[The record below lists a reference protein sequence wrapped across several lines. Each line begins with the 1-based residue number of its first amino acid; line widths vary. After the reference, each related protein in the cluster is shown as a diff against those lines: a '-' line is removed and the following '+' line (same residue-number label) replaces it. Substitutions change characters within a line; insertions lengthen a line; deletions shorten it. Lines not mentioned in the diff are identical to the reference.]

1 MIRLLIF
8 IFTSILSIA
17 QLFGDVGR
25 SVIFS
30 SAHELRFV
38 VTINNPHKGDLHPV
52 HFLIG
57 LPSEN
62 YPTMNASF
70 QGKHPCP
77 ENCNELTD
85 IGVEWIQKQK
95 LQRLNTATL
104 KVSPYAGQN
113 EYYSEILITIQF
125 DDLFQEPAGNLSKHQ
140 KGLLAVRVL
149 NWKTAKDWIISVSPR
164 QRGETDQPFAP
175 LLKSLV
181 DGAEYIIIGPE
192 EFESASQPLLNHRSS
207 FGNDPLTTAYI
218 SLEEIYSEFLDD
230 NSEAEAI
237 KLFFDKTINDW
248 SNTLTFTLLMGD
260 IGILPTMYGGSGN
273 STYASDDLLTTTV
286 SLARGIALNNNYA
299 FIAYGKDGIRIVDF
313 ADPDNLVEKGH
324 YNTYGITRE
333 VTISG
338 NHAFVAT
345 DWNGLQIIGIDP
357 DSLVEKGHYNTE
369 GFAYSVE
376 INGNYAFLADGS
388 EGLRIIDISD
398 LYSLEQKDHY
408 KKNSNI
414 PSVALG
420 RYPARH
426 ISDVEVF
433 VEKIIA
439 YETNPEL
446 GLWRNRITLAADDV
460 ARPVANDTEH
470 IEYSDSLAINYIPS
484 FIDVK
489 KIYLTEYPEVSDAST
504 YGVVKPGATQA
515 LFDALDNGTAIINY
529 IGHGSS
535 SNWSQEKLLQKDR
548 GDLQFINTGMKL
560 PIWIAGTCSWG
571 QFDNPNTDA
580 FSEDIIR
587 LPMNGASAIISTSQ
601 SIGYTSNWLNEKR
614 LFQAFFPEGN
624 VSDQPIGII
633 FQSVK
638 TGDSGGQKFHLFGDP
653 GMSIPFP
660 NETLNSIDVN
670 PDTLITLEVA
680 EFSGISPFNS
690 GGSGYVILKDSDR
703 QVERTFGSVTISYI
717 LPGATLFQGQFIFS
731 DNNFSGN
738 LITPKDISYSQN
750 PGRLN
755 LYSISNDSTR
765 EAVGTY
771 SPVYFTSG
779 SSVQDNEGPI
789 ISFETKKG
797 RILKSDDHFR
807 NNETL
812 VIRLEDSLGINL
824 AGEPGHEISLTDLAT
839 GDVTDITNGFIYDPN
854 SIQTGIIQPNLDDF
868 FEIINIRIKAW
879 DSANNPSEKEIYL
892 NQTENNSLR
901 LFQVM
906 NYPNPFK
913 TSTQFVFEISTVAD
927 ISIDIFTL
935 SGRKIKSIKED
946 RMETG
951 YRTIDWNGKDAFGGE
966 LANGVYLYR
975 VKADA
980 NGSSISTIGRMAK
993 FR

>member
-1 MIRLLIF
+1 MIRSLIF
-8 IFTSILSIA
+8 IFTSILGIA
-17 QLFGDVGR
+17 QLFGDVGER
-25 SVIFS
+25 IIFS
-30 SAHELRFV
+30 STHELRFV
-38 VTINNPHKGDLHPV
+38 VTINNPHKGDLYPV

-62 YPTMNASF
+62 YPVMNASF
-70 QGKHPCP
+70 QNKRTCP
-77 ENCNELTD
+77 ENCNDLTD
-85 IGVEWIQKQK
+85 TGVEWIQKQK

-125 DDLFQEPAGNLSKHQ
+125 DDPFQGPEGNLSKHQ

-149 NWKTAKDWIISVSPR
+149 NWETAKDWIISVSPR

-181 DGAEYIIIGPE
+181 DEAEYIIIGPQ
-192 EFESASQPLLNHRSS
+192 EFESASQPLLDHRNSE
-207 FGNDPLTTAYI
+207 LTTAYVP
-218 SLEEIYSEFLDD
+218 LEEIYSEFLNEN

-237 KLFFDKTINDW
+237 LAFVENAVNNW
-248 SNTLTFTLLMGD
+248 SDNLAFALLMGD
-260 IGILPTMYGGSGN
+260 IEFVPTMYRGAGEYE
-273 STYASDDLLTTTV
+273 YASDDLL
-286 SLARGIALNNNYA
+286 AAI
-299 FIAYGKDGIRIVDF
+299 DG
-313 ADPDNLVEKGH
+313 
-324 YNTYGITRE
+324 
-333 VTISG
+333 
-338 NHAFVAT
+338 
-345 DWNGLQIIGIDP
+345 
-357 DSLVEKGHYNTE
+357 
-369 GFAYSVE
+369 
-376 INGNYAFLADGS
+376 
-388 EGLRIIDISD
+388 DI
-398 LYSLEQKDHY
+398 
-408 KKNSNI
+408 
-414 PSVALG
+414 PAVALG
-420 RYPARH
+420 RYPARNVA
-426 ISDVEVF
+426 DVEAF

-439 YETNPEL
+439 YEINPEL

-484 FIDVK
+484 FIDVQ
-489 KIYLTEYPEVSDAST
+489 KIYLTEYPEVSDASA
-504 YGVVKPGATQA
+504 YGVVKPDATQA

-535 SNWSQEKLLQKDR
+535 SNWAVEKLLQKDR

-571 QFDNPNTDA
+571 QFDDPNTDA

-587 LPMNGASAIISTSQ
+587 LPMNGASAIISTSH

-614 LFQAFFPEGN
+614 LFQAFFPNGN
-624 VSDQPIGII
+624 VTGQPIGTI

-660 NETLNSIDVN
+660 NETLNSVDVN

-717 LPGATLFQGQFIFS
+717 LPGATLFQGQFTFS
-731 DNNFSGN
+731 DNNFSGD
-738 LITPKDISYSQN
+738 LIVPEDISYSQN
-750 PGRLN
+750 PGRLIVY
-755 LYSISNDSTR
+755 LISNDSTR

-797 RILKSDDHFR
+797 RILKSGDHFR
-807 NNETL
+807 SNETL

-839 GDVTDITNGFIYDPN
+839 GDVTDITNRFIYDPN
-854 SIQTGIIQPNLDDF
+854 SIQTGIIQPNLDGF
-868 FEIINIRIKAW
+868 SETINIHIKAW
-879 DSANNPSEKEIYL
+879 NSANKPSEKDIYL
-892 NQTENNSLR
+892 NQAENNSLR

-913 TSTQFVFEISTVAD
+913 TSTQFVFEISTPAEV
-927 ISIDIFTL
+927 SIDVYTL
-935 SGRKIKSIKED
+935 SGRKIKSFEKKTFQTAGYYTVNWED
-946 RMETG
+946 GR
-951 YRTIDWNGKDAFGGE
+951 DSFGGE

-980 NGSSISTIGRMAK
+980 NGSSVSTIGRMAK

>member
-1 MIRLLIF
+1 MIRSLIF
-8 IFTSILSIA
+8 IFTSILGIA
-17 QLFGDVGR
+17 QLFGDVGER
-25 SVIFS
+25 IIFS
-30 SAHELRFV
+30 STHELRFV
-38 VTINNPHKGDLHPV
+38 VTINNPHKGDLYPV

-62 YPTMNASF
+62 YPVMNASF
-70 QGKHPCP
+70 QNKRTCP
-77 ENCNELTD
+77 ENCNDLTD
-85 IGVEWIQKQK
+85 TGVEWIQKQK

-125 DDLFQEPAGNLSKHQ
+125 DDPFQGPEGNLSKHQ

-149 NWKTAKDWIISVSPR
+149 NWETAKDWIISVSPR

-181 DGAEYIIIGPE
+181 DEAEYIIIGPQ
-192 EFESASQPLLNHRSS
+192 EFESASQPLLDHRNSE
-207 FGNDPLTTAYI
+207 LTTAYVP
-218 SLEEIYSEFLDD
+218 LEEIYSEFLNEN

-237 KLFFDKTINDW
+237 LAFVENAVNNW
-248 SNTLTFTLLMGD
+248 SDNLAFALLMGD
-260 IGILPTMYGGSGN
+260 IEFVPTMYRGAGEYE
-273 STYASDDLLTTTV
+273 YASDDLL
-286 SLARGIALNNNYA
+286 AAI
-299 FIAYGKDGIRIVDF
+299 DG
-313 ADPDNLVEKGH
+313 
-324 YNTYGITRE
+324 
-333 VTISG
+333 
-338 NHAFVAT
+338 
-345 DWNGLQIIGIDP
+345 
-357 DSLVEKGHYNTE
+357 
-369 GFAYSVE
+369 
-376 INGNYAFLADGS
+376 
-388 EGLRIIDISD
+388 
-398 LYSLEQKDHY
+398 
-408 KKNSNI
+408 NI
-414 PSVALG
+414 PAVALG

-426 ISDVEVF
+426 VADVEAF

-484 FIDVK
+484 FIDVQ
-489 KIYLTEYPEVSDAST
+489 KIYLTEYPEVSDASA

-660 NETLNSIDVN
+660 NETLNSVDVN

-854 SIQTGIIQPNLDDF
+854 SIQTGTIQPNLDGF
-868 FEIINIRIKAW
+868 SETINIHIKAW
-879 DSANNPSEKEIYL
+879 NSANKPSEKDIYL
-892 NQTENNSLR
+892 NQAENNSLR

-913 TSTQFVFEISTVAD
+913 TSTQFVFEISTPAEV
-927 ISIDIFTL
+927 SIDVYTL
-935 SGRKIKSIKED
+935 SGRKIKSFEKKTFQTAGYYTVNWED
-946 RMETG
+946 GR
-951 YRTIDWNGKDAFGGE
+951 DSFGGE

-980 NGSSISTIGRMAK
+980 NGSSVSTIGRMAK

>member
-1 MIRLLIF
+1 MIRSLIF
-8 IFTSILSIA
+8 IFTSILGIA
-17 QLFGDVGR
+17 QLFGDVGER
-25 SVIFS
+25 IIFS
-30 SAHELRFV
+30 STHELRFV
-38 VTINNPHKGDLHPV
+38 VTINNPHKGDLYPV

-62 YPTMNASF
+62 YPVMNASF
-70 QGKHPCP
+70 QNKRTCP
-77 ENCNELTD
+77 ENCNDLTD
-85 IGVEWIQKQK
+85 TGVEWIQKQK

-125 DDLFQEPAGNLSKHQ
+125 DDPFQGPEGNLSKHQ

-149 NWKTAKDWIISVSPR
+149 NWETAKDWIISVSPR

-181 DGAEYIIIGPE
+181 DEAEYIIIGPQ
-192 EFESASQPLLNHRSS
+192 EFESASQPLLDHRNSE
-207 FGNDPLTTAYI
+207 LTTAYVP
-218 SLEEIYSEFLDD
+218 LEEIYSEFLNEN

-237 KLFFDKTINDW
+237 LAFVENAVNNW
-248 SNTLTFTLLMGD
+248 SDNLAFALLMGD
-260 IGILPTMYGGSGN
+260 IEFVPTMYRGAGEYE
-273 STYASDDLLTTTV
+273 YASDDLL
-286 SLARGIALNNNYA
+286 AAI
-299 FIAYGKDGIRIVDF
+299 DG
-313 ADPDNLVEKGH
+313 
-324 YNTYGITRE
+324 
-333 VTISG
+333 
-338 NHAFVAT
+338 
-345 DWNGLQIIGIDP
+345 
-357 DSLVEKGHYNTE
+357 
-369 GFAYSVE
+369 
-376 INGNYAFLADGS
+376 
-388 EGLRIIDISD
+388 DI
-398 LYSLEQKDHY
+398 
-408 KKNSNI
+408 
-414 PSVALG
+414 PAVALG
-420 RYPARH
+420 RYPARNVA
-426 ISDVEVF
+426 DVDAF

-446 GLWRNRITLAADDV
+446 GLWRQRVTLVADDV
-460 ARPVANDTEH
+460 SRPRDNDVTH
-470 IEYSDSLAINYIPS
+470 IINSELLALNYIPP
-484 FIDVK
+484 FIDVQK
-489 KIYLTEYPEVSDAST
+489 LYLTEYPEVSDASA
-504 YGVVKPGATQA
+504 YGVVKPDATEA
-515 LFDALDNGTAIINY
+515 LFDMLNNGTAIINY

-535 SNWSQEKLLQKDR
+535 STWAQEQLLEKNR
-548 GDLQFINTGMKL
+548 GDIQFINTGMKL

-660 NETLNSIDVN
+660 NETLNSVDVN

-854 SIQTGIIQPNLDDF
+854 SIQTGTIQPNLDGF
-868 FEIINIRIKAW
+868 SETINIHIKAW
-879 DSANNPSEKEIYL
+879 NSANKPSEKDIYL
-892 NQTENNSLR
+892 NQAENNSLR

-913 TSTQFVFEISTVAD
+913 TSTQFVFEISTPAEV
-927 ISIDIFTL
+927 SIDVYTL
-935 SGRKIKSIKED
+935 SGRKIKSFEKKTFQTAGYYTVNWED
-946 RMETG
+946 GR
-951 YRTIDWNGKDAFGGE
+951 DSFGGE

-980 NGSSISTIGRMAK
+980 NGSSVSTIGRMAK

>member
-1 MIRLLIF
+1 MIRFPIYIF
-8 IFTSILSIA
+8 ISFLGIV
-17 QLFGDVGR
+17 QLFGDVDWN
-25 SVIFS
+25 VTFS
-30 SAHELRFV
+30 SSHELNFE
-38 VTINNPHKGDLHPV
+38 VTINNPHKGDLYPV

-62 YPTMNASF
+62 YPAINASF
-70 QGKHPCP
+70 QDKNPCP
-77 ENCNELTD
+77 VNCNELTD
-85 IGVEWIQKQK
+85 TGAEWIQKQK

-104 KVSPYAGQN
+104 KVSPFAGLN
-113 EYYSEILITIQF
+113 EYYAKIFITIQF
-125 DDLFQEPAGNLSKHQ
+125 DDQFQEPTENLSKHQ

-149 NWKTAKDWIISVSPR
+149 NWETAKDWIVSVSPR
-164 QRGETDQPFAP
+164 QMGETDQPFAP

-181 DGAEYIIIGPE
+181 DGAEYIIIGPQD
-192 EFESASQPLLNHRSS
+192 FESASQPLLNHRS
-207 FGNDPLTTAYI
+207 DLLTTAYVP
-218 SLEEIYSEFLDD
+218 LEEIYPDQSLSEEEKADAIHAFFENAVADPS
-230 NSEAEAI
+230 NSLAFA
-237 KLFFDKTINDW
+237 
-248 SNTLTFTLLMGD
+248 LLMGD
-260 IGILPTMYGGSGN
+260 VEIVPTMYGGYGN
-273 STYASDDLLTTTV
+273 NTYASDDLL
-286 SLARGIALNNNYA
+286 AAI
-299 FIAYGKDGIRIVDF
+299 DG
-313 ADPDNLVEKGH
+313 
-324 YNTYGITRE
+324 
-333 VTISG
+333 
-338 NHAFVAT
+338 
-345 DWNGLQIIGIDP
+345 
-357 DSLVEKGHYNTE
+357 
-369 GFAYSVE
+369 
-376 INGNYAFLADGS
+376 
-388 EGLRIIDISD
+388 
-398 LYSLEQKDHY
+398 
-408 KKNSNI
+408 NI
-414 PSVALG
+414 PEVALG
-420 RYPARH
+420 RFPARH
-426 ISDVEVF
+426 VADVEAF
-433 VEKIIA
+433 VEKIIE

-484 FIDVK
+484 FIDVQ
-489 KIYLTEYPEVSDAST
+489 KIYLTEYSEVSDASA

-515 LFDALDNGTAIINY
+515 LFDALNNGTAIINY
-529 IGHGSS
+529 IGHGSTS
-535 SNWSQEKLLQKDR
+535 SWAQEKLLQKDR
-548 GDLQFINTGMKL
+548 GDIQFINTGMKL

-587 LPMNGASAIISTSQ
+587 LPMNGASAIISTSH
-601 SIGYTSNWLNEKR
+601 SIGYTANWLNEKR
-614 LFQAFFPEGN
+614 LFQAFFPNGN
-624 VSDQPIGII
+624 ITDQPIGTI

-660 NETLNSIDVN
+660 NETLTATNLD
-670 PDTLITLEVA
+670 PDTLKTLEVA

-703 QVERTFGSVTISYI
+703 QVERNLGSVTISYI
-717 LPGATLFQGQFIFS
+717 LPGATLFQGQFTFS

-738 LITPKDISYSQN
+738 LIAPKDISYSQN

-755 LYSISNDSTR
+755 VYLISNDSTR

-779 SSVQDNEGPI
+779 SSVHDDEGPI

-797 RILKSDDHFR
+797 RILKSGDHFR

-824 AGEPGHEISLTDLAT
+824 AGEPGHDISLTDLAT
-839 GDVTDITNGFIYDPN
+839 GDVTDITNQFIYNPN

-868 FEIINIRIKAW
+868 SEIISIRIKAW

-892 NQTENNSLR
+892 NQAENNSLR

-913 TSTQFVFEISTVAD
+913 TSTQFVFEISTPAEV
-927 ISIDIFTL
+927 SIDVYTL
-935 SGRKIKSIKED
+935 SGRKIKSFEKITFPTAGYYTVNWED
-946 RMETG
+946 GR
-951 YRTIDWNGKDAFGGE
+951 DSFGGE

-980 NGSSISTIGRMAK
+980 NGSSVSTIGRMAK

>member
-8 IFTSILSIA
+8 IFISILGIV
-17 QLFGDVGR
+17 QLFGDVGE

-30 SAHELRFV
+30 SSHEFKFV
-38 VTINNPHKGDLHPV
+38 VTINNPHKGDLRPV

-85 IGVEWIQKQK
+85 VGVEWIQKQK

-104 KVSPYAGQN
+104 KVSPYSGQN

-125 DDLFQEPAGNLSKHQ
+125 DDPFQEPAGNLSKHQ

-149 NWKTAKDWIISVSPR
+149 NWETAKDWIMSVSPR

-181 DGAEYIIIGPE
+181 DEAEYIIIGPQN
-192 EFESASQPLLNHRSS
+192 FESASQPLLNHRSS
-207 FGNDPLTTAYI
+207 FDSDPLTTSYVP
-218 SLEEIYSEFLDD
+218 LEEIYIEFLDEN

-237 KLFFDKTINDW
+237 LAFFENAVNNW
-248 SNTLTFTLLMGD
+248 SDSLAFALLMGD
-260 IGILPTMYGGSGN
+260 IEFVPTMYRGAGEYE
-273 STYASDDLLTTTV
+273 YASDDLL
-286 SLARGIALNNNYA
+286 AAI
-299 FIAYGKDGIRIVDF
+299 DG
-313 ADPDNLVEKGH
+313 
-324 YNTYGITRE
+324 
-333 VTISG
+333 
-338 NHAFVAT
+338 
-345 DWNGLQIIGIDP
+345 
-357 DSLVEKGHYNTE
+357 
-369 GFAYSVE
+369 
-376 INGNYAFLADGS
+376 
-388 EGLRIIDISD
+388 DI
-398 LYSLEQKDHY
+398 
-408 KKNSNI
+408 
-414 PSVALG
+414 PAVALG
-420 RYPARH
+420 RYPARNVA
-426 ISDVEVF
+426 DVEAF

-484 FIDVK
+484 FINVQ
-489 KIYLTEYPEVSDAST
+489 KIYLTEYSEVSDASA

-535 SNWSQEKLLQKDR
+535 SSWSQEKLLQKDR

-587 LPMNGASAIISTSQ
+587 LPMNGASAIISTSH

-614 LFQAFFPEGN
+614 LFQAFFPNGN
-624 VSDQPIGII
+624 VTGQPIGTI

-660 NETLNSIDVN
+660 NETLTATTLD
-670 PDTLITLEVA
+670 PDTLKTLEVA

-703 QVERTFGSVTISYI
+703 QVERNFGSVTISYI
-717 LPGATLFQGQFIFS
+717 LPGATLFQGQFTFS

-738 LITPKDISYSQN
+738 LIAPKDISYSQN

-755 LYSISNDSTR
+755 LYSISNDGTR

-779 SSVQDNEGPI
+779 SSVHDNEGPI

-797 RILKSDDHFR
+797 RILKSGDHFR
-807 NNETL
+807 SNETL

-839 GDVTDITNGFIYDPN
+839 GDVTDITNQFIYDPN
-854 SIQTGIIQPNLDDF
+854 SIQTGIIQPNSDDF
-868 FEIINIRIKAW
+868 SKIINIRIKAW

-892 NQTENNSLR
+892 NQAENNSLR

-913 TSTQFVFEISTVAD
+913 TSTQFVFEISTPAKV
-927 ISIDIFTL
+927 SIDVFTL
-935 SGRKIKSIKED
+935 SGRKIKSFEKITFPTAGYYTVNWED
-946 RMETG
+946 GR
-951 YRTIDWNGKDAFGGE
+951 DSFGGE

-980 NGSSISTIGRMAK
+980 NGSSVSTIGRMAK